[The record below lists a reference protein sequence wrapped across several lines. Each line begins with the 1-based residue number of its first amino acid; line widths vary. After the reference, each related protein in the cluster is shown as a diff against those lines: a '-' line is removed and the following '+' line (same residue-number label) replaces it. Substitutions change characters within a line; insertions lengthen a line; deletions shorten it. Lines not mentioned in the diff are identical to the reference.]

1 MKLTLCIDKQSRNNP
16 SNEIKEYQFDI
27 GYPLRSIDDVY
38 DEIRIVTD
46 EDKKLIGTLI
56 RRCYI
61 DKYGVLKK
69 TDEEQTQILDI
80 PDITLFEG
88 DNYVYI
94 KEFTDLNMKIQ
105 YLTNAEMNKYFA
117 TKMELRTSIRQ
128 TMESILLEVSK
139 KADDKEVSAMIKLLA
154 DEIDLK
160 VKSDEII
167 ASLNAAIKDGKGI
180 ISILGNYLIIDTD
193 NFKLEQDGLLT
204 VNNANIVG
212 GKILMV
218 SERDNPKFIIG
229 TDSTNSY
236 HNDRNT
242 SIAEG
247 TLILGSSKSPNKIS
261 IDTVGSYLID
271 ETGEYQIPMIH
282 LIEGAWE
289 NEIYTQLTSRKVEA
303 LSIIQ
308 RSQSSIKKNIKIFN
322 RGLQIINFSDIY
334 EYNFKT
340 ESDDEKKHIGLI
352 IGDEYKCANEVID
365 CDNTG
370 IDQYSMIAVAWQAIK
385 EQQELINKLEKR
397 IFELERR
404 CNNE

>member
-1 MKLTLCIDKQSRNNP
+1 MKLTLCIDKQPKNNP
-16 SNEIKEYQFDI
+16 SSEIKEYQFDI
-27 GYPLRSIDDVY
+27 GCPLRSIDDVY
-38 DEIRIVTD
+38 DELKIVTD
-46 EDKKLIGTLI
+46 EDKKLVGTII

-61 DKYGVLKK
+61 DKYGVLRKL
-69 TDEEQTQILDI
+69 DEDQQTILDLPEI
-80 PDITLFEG
+80 ALFEG
-88 DNYVYI
+88 ENYVYI

-105 YLTNAEMNKYFA
+105 YLTNSELNKYFA
-117 TKMELRTSIRQ
+117 TKMEMNSSIQQ
-128 TMESILLEVSK
+128 TMERILLEVSR
-139 KADDKEVSAMIKLLA
+139 KADSEEVSAAIKLLA

-261 IDTVGSYLID
+261 IDTVGSYLS
-271 ETGEYQIPMIH
+271 EKTGEYQIPMIH

-322 RGLQIINFSDIY
+322 RGLQIINLSDIY

-340 ESDDEKKHIGLI
+340 ESNDEKKHIGLI
-352 IGDEYKCANEVID
+352 IGDEYKCADEVID
-365 CDNTG
+365 RDKTG

-385 EQQELINKLEKR
+385 EQQELINNLEKR

>member
-1 MKLTLCIDKQSRNNP
+1 
-16 SNEIKEYQFDI
+16 
-27 GYPLRSIDDVY
+27 
-38 DEIRIVTD
+38 
-46 EDKKLIGTLI
+46 
-56 RRCYI
+56 
-61 DKYGVLKK
+61 
-69 TDEEQTQILDI
+69 
-80 PDITLFEG
+80 
-88 DNYVYI
+88 
-94 KEFTDLNMKIQ
+94 
-105 YLTNAEMNKYFA
+105 
-117 TKMELRTSIRQ
+117 
-128 TMESILLEVSK
+128 
-139 KADDKEVSAMIKLLA
+139 
-154 DEIDLK
+154 
-160 VKSDEII
+160 
-167 ASLNAAIKDGKGI
+167 
-180 ISILGNYLIIDTD
+180 
-193 NFKLEQDGLLT
+193 
-204 VNNANIVG
+204 
-212 GKILMV
+212 MV

-322 RGLQIINFSDIY
+322 RGLQIINLSDIY

-340 ESDDEKKHIGLI
+340 ESNDEKKHIGLI
-352 IGDEYKCANEVID
+352 IGDEYKCADEVID
-365 CDNTG
+365 RDKTG

-385 EQQELINKLEKR
+385 EQQELINNLEKR